1 MARMMT
7 SEEAASR
14 LGVKVTTLYVYVSRG
29 LLESHP
35 DPGSRRSLF
44 AVEDVERL
52 AARSRGGRRV
62 ESRLAVVTTSIT
74 LLDERGPVYRGRP
87 ATELATT
94 EPFERVAE
102 LLWRHDDRDPGPS
115 DPRPSDTRPSDTGRS
130 DTGLSDAGPSHA
142 GPSDA
147 GPSDAGADWSPCEL
161 EVPDGLRWRDR
172 LPWTTVM
179 SGAHDA
185 FRADLRPVAVARAA
199 RTLVA
204 SLVASLGAPGRAVAT
219 PVLVL
224 DDGTRIDGSLAGRLT
239 AALAPDAAPEQLAEV
254 TGAVNAAMV
263 LLADHE
269 LATSTLAV
277 RVAAST
283 RADVYD
289 AVLSGLGTSAGTLH
303 SAASDLALELLGAA
317 GSDGAEVAM
326 GDALRRW
333 GTVPGFGHGAY
344 PEGDPRAIQLLGIVA
359 ALGDERHRELVQQLV
374 DTAAGRG
381 LPPANI
387 DFALAALGSAIG
399 APAGAM
405 PTLFSI
411 ARVAGWVAHYLEE
424 LGERPLR
431 FRARAIHATE
441 TS

>member
-1 MARMMT
+1 MGRMMT

-35 DPGSRRSLF
+35 DPTSRRSLF

-52 AARSRGGRRV
+52 ASRSRGGRRV

-74 LLDERGPVYRGRP
+74 LLDDRGPVYRGRP
-87 ATELATT
+87 ATELARS
-94 EPFERVAE
+94 EPFERVAD
-102 LLWRHDDRDPGPS
+102 LLWGN
-115 DPRPSDTRPSDTGRS
+115 T
-130 DTGLSDAGPSHA
+130 AGTADERVEPA
-142 GPSDA
+142 E
-147 GPSDAGADWSPCEL
+147 GAASDWSPRPL
-161 EVPDGLRWRDR
+161 AVPAHLRARDR
-172 LPWTTVM
+172 LPWATVM
-179 SGAHDA
+179 SGAEDP
-185 FRADLRPVAVARAA
+185 FRADLRPTAVARAA

-204 SLVASLGAPGRAVAT
+204 TLVAAMAAPTGGDGSEA
-219 PVLVL
+219 PDLVL
-224 DDGTRIDGSLAGRLT
+224 ADGTRVRDSLAGRLT
-239 AALAPDAAPEQLAEV
+239 AALSPEDSGDHDPAEV
-254 TGAVNAAMV
+254 VAAVNAAMV

-303 SAASDLALELLGAA
+303 SAASDVALELLGAA

-333 GTVPGFGHGAY
+333 GYVPGFGHGAY
-344 PEGDPRAIQLLGIVA
+344 PDGDPRATCLLGIVTG
-359 ALGDERHRELVQQLV
+359 LGDDEHRALVQRLV
-374 DTAAGRG
+374 ATAAQQG

-387 DFALAALGSAIG
+387 DFALAALASAIG
-399 APAGAM
+399 APPGAM
-405 PTLFSI
+405 PALFSI

-424 LGERPLR
+424 LDERPLR

-441 TS
+441 SA